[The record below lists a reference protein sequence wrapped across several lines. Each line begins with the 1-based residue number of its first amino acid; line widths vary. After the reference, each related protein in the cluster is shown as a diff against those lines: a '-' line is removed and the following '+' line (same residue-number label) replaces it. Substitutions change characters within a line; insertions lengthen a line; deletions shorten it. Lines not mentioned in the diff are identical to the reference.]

1 MAEADR
7 RKLQPLFITLGSI
20 MNLGLFSRWQRW
32 ALCVGLGVALL
43 WLLSGLAVPRLV
55 HWQIEKQGTQ
65 RLGRTVQVE
74 SVAFRPWS
82 MALLVR
88 GLRIAQA
95 GADQP
100 AAQAQLTVGE
110 IEVNAA
116 LSSLFWLAPVA
127 DAIVVRHPQLKLT
140 HRGQGR
146 FDIDDVL
153 QRFSGSGS
161 DSAGFPRMSLF
172 NIQVEGGGVTFRDEP
187 QSVTHTLSD
196 LRLDVPFLSNIGGRR
211 EVTTHPR
218 LAFQLNGA
226 AFDTDAETA
235 PFAADRRT
243 QARFQVKALDAAP
256 YLPYWPAAW
265 PVRLADGQL
274 EMDITL
280 DFQQQ
285 ATPQLSLSGHVALRR
300 LKLHEQAGREARP
313 WLQWE
318 ALDMQIAAWRP
329 LASVLQIDALRLD
342 KPVLH
347 LRRDRAGVLNTSRLQ
362 RFFAPANSAGQ
373 APAQTTARDAE
384 AFGAQALG
392 AQGRGADAGVV
403 DARYVLQRLDVSGGQ
418 LNWQDATTQVPV
430 SFSVDDVTA
439 QIQHL
444 AWPSAQMASLQGQA
458 RLQGAKLSWDG
469 QTDLNSAQVNL
480 QWRDLPLQA
489 AAPYLAQWFQP
500 QLSGQSAAD
509 LSLDWRAATGSAPQR
524 LVVKAPQIRVRDV
537 SWGVADKP
545 VAALA
550 EGVLE
555 QVEVEVLQQ
564 QARVGRVALTRPL
577 LHLSRNAQGRWMFQD
592 WPVDAPPSPAL
603 AAVAAPAAVSA
614 PATPPAAP
622 QPWQLDMGPLD
633 MRGGEVHLDDRAAAQ
648 AVKLDARDVNLTMG
662 AWQPLAASPS
672 TTPFKLDL
680 NTGPQRRE
688 PGRLVLEGTF
698 RAPALGGVQAKAAP
712 PQLKGRLQ
720 LTRFPVHKLSPYLAQ
735 QLNFDL
741 KRADLSYAGSLDLD
755 WPDAGMGLHLQ
766 GHLSLEKLRAL
777 DPSDAETLLDIQAL
791 NVRGLDLALKAG
803 ALRRLK
809 IAETALSDFFA
820 RIAIDEA
827 GHLNLAHLVKTTPA
841 TATATPSAVAAPQID
856 LGPIGVVN
864 GRVAFS
870 DRYIRP
876 HYSAD
881 VTELAGSLGALS
893 NQALDGGAA
902 PMAELKLR
910 GRVAGSASLE
920 VQGTVQ
926 PLTRPVALDVRG
938 QVRDLELP
946 QLSPYSSKYAGYGIE
961 RGKLSAEVNYRIGAD
976 GQLQASHQIVLNQ
989 LRFGDRSDS
998 EDAPNLPVKLA
1009 VALLADRNGVI
1020 DLQLPVSGSIN
1031 DPDFRVGAIVWKMV
1045 LNLIGKAILSPFSL
1059 LTGALS
1065 GEEQLEQMAFAAGQ
1079 ADVDAATRQK
1089 LQTVAQ
1095 LLIDKPALRL
1105 TLVGQADLAAERE
1118 AWRSAQLRDMVLA
1131 EKRRRLSRDGQ
1142 SASAV
1147 TEVGRE
1153 EYPALL
1159 QAVYR
1164 RSPVP
1169 KPRNVLGLVKD
1180 LPPADMEALLLA
1192 AITVDESDM
1201 RALAQARA
1209 QQVREVLLALNV
1221 PAEQLFLGAEV
1232 VTGGPRVPSAS
1243 STSPTSAFVPQVALT
1258 ISTD

>member
-1 MAEADR
+1 MAAADR
-7 RKLQPLFITLGSI
+7 RKLKLLFITHGSI
-20 MNLGLFSRWQRW
+20 MNWGLLPRWQRW

-43 WLLSGLAVPRLV
+43 WLLCWLAVPRLV
-55 HWQIEKQGTQ
+55 QWQIEKQGTQ

-88 GLRIAQA
+88 GLRIAHA

-100 AAQAQLTVGE
+100 VTQAQLTVHE

-127 DAIVVRHPQLKLT
+127 DAIVVRQPQLQLT

-161 DSAGFPRMSLF
+161 DSADFPRMSLF
-172 NIQVEGGGVTFRDEP
+172 NIRVEGGGVTFRDEP
-187 QSVTHTLSD
+187 QSLTHTLSD

-218 LAFQLNGA
+218 LAFQFNGA

-256 YLPYWPAAW
+256 YLKYWPAAW
-265 PVRLADGQL
+265 PLRLADGQL

-285 ATPQLSLSGHVALRR
+285 AAPQLSLSGHVALSRF
-300 LKLHEQAGREARP
+300 KLLEQQGRDALP
-313 WLQWE
+313 WLQWD
-318 ALDMQIAAWRP
+318 ALDMEIAAWRP
-329 LASVLQIDALRLD
+329 LVSSLQIDALRLD

-362 RFFAPANSAGQ
+362 RFFSPPDSAGQ
-373 APAQTTARDAE
+373 APAKSAARDA
-384 AFGAQALG
+384 QALS
-392 AQGRGADAGVV
+392 AEARAA
-403 DARYVLQRLDVSGGQ
+403 DARYVLTRFVMAGGQ
-418 LNWQDATTQVPV
+418 LVWQDATTPVPV
-430 SFSVDDVTA
+430 SLSLDDITA
-439 QIQHL
+439 QIQHFS
-444 AWPSAQMASLQGQA
+444 WPSAKQASLQGQA

-469 QTDLNSAQVNL
+469 QTDLNSARVNL
-480 QWRDLPLQA
+480 QWRDLPLKVTT
-489 AAPYLAQWFQP
+489 PYLAQWFQP
-500 QLSGQSAAD
+500 SLSGQSAAD
-509 LSLDWRAATGSAPQR
+509 LSLDWRAASGIEPQR
-524 LVVKAPQIRVRDV
+524 LVVKSPQIRVRDV
-537 SWGVADKP
+537 LLGTSDKP
-545 VAALA
+545 AVALA
-550 EGVLE
+550 EGVVEQLE
-555 QVEVEVLQQ
+555 VDVVQQ
-564 QARVGRVALTRPL
+564 QARVGRVAMTRPQF
-577 LHLSRNAQGRWMFQD
+577 HLSRHPKGRWMFQD
-592 WPVDAPPSPAL
+592 WLVDAPPASTL
-603 AAVAAPAAVSA
+603 AAVPE
-614 PATPPAAP
+614 PAAP
-622 QPWQLDMGPLD
+622 KAAPKTWQLDMGPLD
-633 MRGGEVHLDDRAAAQ
+633 IRGGEFHLDDRAPAK
-648 AVKLDARDVNLTMG
+648 AVTLDARDVNLSMG
-662 AWQPLAASPS
+662 AWQPLAALP
-672 TTPFKLDL
+672 TMTPFKLDL
-680 NTGPQRRE
+680 NTGAQRRE

-698 RAPALGGVQAKAAP
+698 RAPPTGAAQAKVAP
-712 PQLKGRLQ
+712 LQLNGRLQ
-720 LTRFPVHKLSPYLAQ
+720 LTRFPVHKLSPYFAQ
-735 QLNFDL
+735 QLHVDL
-741 KRADLSYAGSLDLD
+741 QRADLSYAGSLALD
-755 WPDAGMGLHLQ
+755 WPDAGMGLNLQ
-766 GHLSLEKLRAL
+766 GHLSLDKLRAL

-803 ALRRLK
+803 ALSRLK

-820 RIAIDEA
+820 RIAIDET
-827 GHLNLAHLVKTTPA
+827 GHLNLANLVKTAPA
-841 TATATPSAVAAPQID
+841 TAPDANTATTAATPSAVAAPQIE

-870 DRYIRP
+870 DHYIRP

-893 NQALDGGAA
+893 TQALEGGGA

-926 PLTRPVALDVRG
+926 PFTRPVALDVRG

-976 GQLQASHQIVLNQ
+976 AQLQATHQIVLNQ
-989 LRFGDRSDS
+989 LRFGEHVDS
-998 EDAPNLPVKLA
+998 EGAPNLPVKLA

-1020 DLQLPVSGSIN
+1020 DIQLPVSGSIN

-1059 LTGALS
+1059 LSGAFS
-1065 GEEQLEQMAFAAGQ
+1065 GEEKLEQMAFAPGQ
-1079 ADVDAATRQK
+1079 ADVDATTRQK

-1105 TLVGQADLAAERE
+1105 TLAGQADLATERD
-1118 AWRSAQLRDMVLA
+1118 AWRSAQLRQMVVA
-1131 EKRRRLSRDGQ
+1131 EKRRRLSREGQ
-1142 SASAV
+1142 AALAV
-1147 TEVGRE
+1147 TEVSQD

-1180 LPPADMEALLLA
+1180 LPVADMEALLLA

-1209 QQVREVLLALNV
+1209 QNVREVLLALHV
-1221 PAEQLFLGAEV
+1221 PAEQLFLGAEGV
-1232 VTGGPRVPSAS
+1232 ADAARPSPGP
-1243 STSPTSAFVPQVALT
+1243 AFVPQVALT
-1258 ISTD
+1258 VSTD